1 MGEIQIY
8 DKNSIEHI
16 KLEMFARIMD
26 SKTPSNYYFTVD
38 DGFFDCGQGWKWTS
52 VSSHSKVDEMR
63 GSVLGSWWTL
73 NPKQY
78 ETILDSNSFD
88 ELVNIADEILQR
100 DKGLRVPI
108 YEEKNYRDE
117 AFKSLV
123 MAGHEDKNDESLE
136 NDDIDIEL

>member
-1 MGEIQIY
+1 
-8 DKNSIEHI
+8 
-16 KLEMFARIMD
+16 
-26 SKTPSNYYFTVD
+26 
-38 DGFFDCGQGWKWTS
+38 
-52 VSSHSKVDEMR
+52 MR

-123 MAGHEDKNDESLE
+123 MAGREDKNDESLE

>member
-8 DKNSIEHI
+8 NKNSMEHT

-26 SKTPSNYYFTVD
+26 SKTSNNFYFTVD
-38 DGFFDCGQGWKWTS
+38 DGFYDWGQGWKWTS
-52 VSSHSKVDEMR
+52 VSSHNKSEEMR
-63 GSVLGSWWTL
+63 GSTVLGSWWTL

-100 DKGLRVPI
+100 DKGLAVPI
-108 YEEKNYRDE
+108 YKDE
-117 AFKSLV
+117 
-123 MAGHEDKNDESLE
+123 NDESLE